1 MTHYRRRMLIVPSLD
16 ANKLSALWNSSFSSK
31 SYLVFHRFF
40 WSGSFLKWRRAP
52 KENNW
57 DLNDFSSRKDNI
69 GKRRLNLHW
78 NYSLS
83 YRETLTT
90 SKSGRYESDK
100 TIKAYCNCPVSKLD
114 TCGSVCR
121 KISNGLAL
129 LCAAVLVFAPSGLIM
144 VRKGQKTHRLQER
157 NIDERNDTS
166 SSMVSGLIS
175 TEQPTTV
182 STGMHQ
188 AGRSTKDTKNNWE
201 PSKAKE
207 HSLEFGKQVTG
218 AIRITSS
225 STLHQSTMGLSTSD
239 REGMVYMWEW
249 KAAARGKN

>member
-16 ANKLSALWNSSFSSK
+16 ANKLSALWNSSFSPK
-31 SYLVFHRFF
+31 SYLVFHR
-40 WSGSFLKWRRAP
+40 WSGFFLNWRRAQ

-57 DLNDFSSRKDNI
+57 DLNDFSIRKDNI
-69 GKRRLNLHW
+69 GKRRLSLHW

-83 YRETLTT
+83 YREALTT
-90 SKSGRYESDK
+90 RKRGRYESDK

-114 TCGSVCR
+114 TCGSICR
-121 KISNGLAL
+121 KISNGLPF
-129 LCAAVLVFAPSGLIM
+129 LCATVLMFAPSGLIM

-157 NIDERNDTS
+157 NIDERNETS
-166 SSMVSGLIS
+166 SSMISGLIS

-188 AGRSTKDTKNNWE
+188 AVRSTKDPKNNWK

-218 AIRITSS
+218 ATRITSS
-225 STLHQSTMGLSTSD
+225 SILHQSTTGLSTSEH
-239 REGMVYMWEW
+239 EGMIYIWEW
-249 KAAARGKN
+249 KAARGGN